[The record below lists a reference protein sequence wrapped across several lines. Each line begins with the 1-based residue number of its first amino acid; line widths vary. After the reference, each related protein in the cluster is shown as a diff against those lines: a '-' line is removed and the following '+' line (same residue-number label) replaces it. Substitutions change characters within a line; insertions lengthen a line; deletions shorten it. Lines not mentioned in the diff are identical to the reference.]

1 MDLFIRL
8 HGMLF
13 TRIQLDDLPTVMSR
27 FLERLEEDASLDGV
41 SRKATITQVDWILM
55 ASINI
60 TALLQYGSGAGLV
73 RKALAQEGAE
83 RRRQHASV
91 PEEGEEDE
99 EGQISGDSDGK
110 DQGPTN
116 TNANSQENS
125 PKPIYDEPPSLSFTS
140 SVKLSFAILDS
151 CLQHPKRLQGMTHVL
166 NPYLTLSLTFIA
178 TLFRQTHVGAILL
191 PFLPWTRLVDFL
203 NTSPDE
209 IREETRLINGAPLP
223 EDWCIRG
230 MEWVGRR
237 VYERGF
243 WKAKG
248 SGRGSGAMAQP
259 KIGERFQSEMDVL
272 LANFDA
278 GSSLDLNEG
287 IVEEID
293 GTDLTDGP
301 IAVNQRRWRRVTWA
315 AGILVKHVD
324 GLEMEDGKLVIRGVL
339 ADKLAK
345 LEAAKMEEEDAKRV
359 IARTREAS
367 IPVQVVD
374 DGLVES
380 DSENDDP
387 ELAILRVRLKCSQHL
402 TLHCAIPLI
411 GADSTQERRRHLRSL
426 IKEPPSSLRSAPSTK
441 SSRNQY
447 THKRLHVV
455 PGYSMLVFDTNVLL
469 SSLSLFSR
477 LVESGLWSII
487 IPLPVVTELDGLSRE
502 PAPLGPSAKSAVTY
516 LESRIRTHSLCL
528 KIQTTKGNYLSDL
541 LIRTESHTHHEGANT
556 MDDKILDIA
565 NFQLDHFVDRS
576 TILGSGSKSKEAT
589 KVVLVTFDR
598 NLRLKA
604 RSRGVDAADEK
615 EMATIMGKL

>member
-60 TALLQYGSGAGLV
+60 TALLQYGSGSGLI

-91 PEEGEEDE
+91 PEGGEEDE
-99 EGQISGDSDGK
+99 EGQVSGDSDGK
-110 DQGPTN
+110 DGKDQQPNGTPGGRSAGP
-116 TNANSQENS
+116 S
-125 PKPIYDEPPSLSFTS
+125 PKMSFDEPPTLSFTS
-140 SVKLSFAILDS
+140 SAKLSFAILDH

-166 NPYLTLSLTFIA
+166 NPYITLSLTFIA
-178 TLFRQTHVGAILL
+178 TIFRQAHVGAILL

-259 KIGERFQSEMDVL
+259 KIGERFQSELDVL

-278 GSSLDLNEG
+278 GNQVDLNEG
-287 IVEEID
+287 VVEEID

-301 IAVNQRRWRRVTWA
+301 VAINQRRWRRVTWA
-315 AGILVKHVD
+315 AGVLVKHVD
-324 GLEMEDGKLVIRGVL
+324 GLELDVVSGKVVIRGVL
-339 ADKLAK
+339 ADKLAE
-345 LEAAKMEEEDAKRV
+345 LEAARMAEEDAKLALQNRH
-359 IARTREAS
+359 RET
-367 IPVQVVD
+367 IRPDMVEQ

-380 DSENDDP
+380 DSEDDDP
-387 ELAILRVRLKCSQHL
+387 DLAILRVRPPPQNHSYHYWIIL
-402 TLHCAIPLI
+402 TIIGTTPSPPIPDQSPHHSSHVQGEIRPRTRTRTGPIYPKTTPSRTWLHHARFRYQRPPLFTFIILQTRRI
-411 GADSTQERRRHLRSL
+411 GFMVNHHPFT
-426 IKEPPSSLRSAPSTK
+426 SS
-441 SSRNQY
+441 
-447 THKRLHVV
+447 H
-455 PGYSMLVFDTNVLL
+455 
-469 SSLSLFSR
+469 
-477 LVESGLWSII
+477 
-487 IPLPVVTELDGLSRE
+487 
-502 PAPLGPSAKSAVTY
+502 
-516 LESRIRTHSLCL
+516 
-528 KIQTTKGNYLSDL
+528 
-541 LIRTESHTHHEGANT
+541 
-556 MDDKILDIA
+556 
-565 NFQLDHFVDRS
+565 
-576 TILGSGSKSKEAT
+576 
-589 KVVLVTFDR
+589 
-598 NLRLKA
+598 
-604 RSRGVDAADEK
+604 
-615 EMATIMGKL
+615 